1 MKWEN
6 NEVVEWRRRIDDAE
20 RNNEVS
26 EQLEV
31 LKVETR
37 EQEGD

>member
-6 NEVVEWRRRIDDAE
+6 NEVVEWRRRIDDTE

-37 EQEGD
+37 E

>member
-6 NEVVEWRRRIDDAE
+6 NEVVEWRRRIDDTE

>member
-6 NEVVEWRRRIDDAE
+6 NEVVEWRIGGAE

-26 EQLEV
+26 GRLEV
-31 LKVETR
+31 LKVENR
-37 EQEGD
+37 G